1 METYKKLIND
11 ISNIKDATKYNYLK
25 LLDRLIKAQ
34 FNFTY
39 IKMNEENTEAIEK
52 FLNSNFK
59 TPNQKLDILKVIMVL
74 KIQLKKPVDKLRILR
89 TKLNIQ
95 RTDTQETN
103 TDKKDNLMKYE
114 EFIKSLDELYKNKK
128 YLQYIL
134 NYLILNYGVRNA
146 DLLIF
151 LDNKPKEDNKNYL
164 SVIKNKV
171 YYIRNNYK
179 TVSTY
184 GPQQH
189 IIDDKKFLKAVKELK
204 REIKKDYTIFNKPLD
219 EIKQISNTLKR
230 LLILSEGDAFKM
242 LIDNFY
248 KLKDTEKIN
257 QLSKSRGTAIPSIN
271 SYYNLNYEPPII
283 RQV

>member
-1 METYKKLIND
+1 METYKNLINEM
-11 ISNIKDATKYNYLK
+11 SNIKDATKYNYLK
-25 LLDRLIKAQ
+25 LLDRLIKAN

-39 IKMNEENTEAIEK
+39 IKMQDENTEAIEK
-52 FLNSNFK
+52 FLNSNFNK
-59 TPNQKLDILKVIMVL
+59 PNQKLDILKIIMVL
-74 KIQLKKPVDKLRILR
+74 RIQLNKAVDKLRILR
-89 TKLNIQ
+89 TKYNIQ

-114 EFIKSLDELYKNKK
+114 EFIKKIDELYKNKK

-146 DLLIF
+146 DLLIV
-151 LDNKPKEDNKNYL
+151 LDNKPKNDNKNYL
-164 SVIKNKV
+164 SIIKNKV

-184 GPQQH
+184 GKQTH
-189 IIDDKKFLKAVKELK
+189 EIIDPKFKKAVKELK
-204 REIKKDYTIFNKPLD
+204 KEIKKDYTIFNKPLD

-257 QLSKSRGTAIPSIN
+257 ELSKTRGTAIPSIN
-271 SYYNLNYEPPII
+271 SYYNLNYETPII

>member
-1 METYKKLIND
+1 MERYKTSIND
-11 ISNIKDATKYNYLK
+11 ITNIKDATKYNYLK
-25 LLDRLIKAQ
+25 LLDRLIKAN

-39 IKMNEENTEAIEK
+39 VKSDEQNTEAIEK

-59 TPNQKLDILKVIMVL
+59 TPNQKLDVLKIIMVL
-74 KIQLKKPVDKLRILR
+74 KIQLNKPVDKLRILR
-89 TKLNIQ
+89 TKYNIQ

-114 EFIKSLDELYKNKK
+114 EFIKKIDELYKNKK

-151 LDNKPKEDNKNYL
+151 LDNKPKNDDKNYL

-184 GPQQH
+184 GTQQH
-189 IIDDKKFLKAVKELK
+189 EIKDPKFKKAVKELK
-204 REIKKDYTIFNKPLD
+204 KEIKKDYTIFNKPL
-219 EIKQISNTLKR
+219 EEVKQISNTLKR

-242 LIDNFY
+242 IINHY
-248 KLKDTEKIN
+248 YQLKDSEKIGEI
-257 QLSKSRGTAIPSIN
+257 SKTRGTAIPTVSN
-271 SYYNLNYEPPII
+271 YYNLNYEPPII

>member
-1 METYKKLIND
+1 METYKKLINEM
-11 ISNIKDATKYNYLK
+11 SNIKDATKYNYLK
-25 LLDRLIKAQ
+25 LLDRLIKAN
-34 FNFTY
+34 FNFTFV
-39 IKMNEENTEAIEK
+39 KADDENTEAIEK
-52 FLNSNFK
+52 FLNSNYNK
-59 TPNQKLDILKVIMVL
+59 PNQKLDILKIIMVL
-74 KIQLKKPVDKLRILR
+74 RIQLKKPIDKLRILR
-89 TKLNIQ
+89 TKFNIQ

-114 EFIKSLDELYKNKK
+114 EFIKKIDELYKNKK

-151 LDNKPKEDNKNYL
+151 LDKPKNDNKNYL
-164 SVIKNKV
+164 SIIKNKV

-184 GPQQH
+184 GKQTH
-189 IIDDKKFLKAVKELK
+189 EIIDPKFKKAVKELK
-204 REIKKDYTIFNKPLD
+204 KEIKKDYTIFNKPLD

-230 LLILSEGDAFKM
+230 YLILSEGDAFKM
-242 LIDNFY
+242 LINHY
-248 KLKDTEKIN
+248 YQLKDTIKIN
-257 QLSKSRGTAIPSIN
+257 ELSKTRGTAIPSIN
-271 SYYNLNYEPPII
+271 SYYNLNYETPII

>member
-1 METYKKLIND
+1 METYKNLINEM
-11 ISNIKDATKYNYLK
+11 SNIKDATKYNYLK

-52 FLNSNFK
+52 FLNSNFNK
-59 TPNQKLDILKVIMVL
+59 PNQKLDILKIIMVL
-74 KIQLKKPVDKLRILR
+74 RIQLNKAVDKLRILR
-89 TKLNIQ
+89 TKYNIQ

-103 TDKKDNLMKYE
+103 TDKKENLMKYE
-114 EFIKSLDELYKNKK
+114 EFIKKIDELYKNKQ

-151 LDNKPKEDNKNYL
+151 LDNKPKNDNKNYL
-164 SVIKNKV
+164 SIIKNKV

-184 GPQQH
+184 GKQTHEIKDP
-189 IIDDKKFLKAVKELK
+189 KFKKAVKELK
-204 REIKKDYTIFNKPLD
+204 KEIKKDYTIFNKPL
-219 EIKQISNTLKR
+219 EEVKQISNTLKR
-230 LLILSEGDAFKM
+230 LLILPEGDAFKM

-248 KLKDTEKIN
+248 QLKDSEKIGEI
-257 QLSKSRGTAIPSIN
+257 SKTRGTAIPTIN
-271 SYYNLNYEPPII
+271 SYYNLNYETPII

>member
-1 METYKKLIND
+1 METYKNLINEM
-11 ISNIKDATKYNYLK
+11 SNIKDATKYNYLK
-25 LLDRLIKAQ
+25 LLDRLIKAN

-39 IKMNEENTEAIEK
+39 IKMQDENTEAIEK
-52 FLNSNFK
+52 FLNSNFNK
-59 TPNQKLDILKVIMVL
+59 PNQKLDILKIIMVL
-74 KIQLKKPVDKLRILR
+74 RIQLNKAVDKLRILR
-89 TKLNIQ
+89 TKYNIQ

-114 EFIKSLDELYKNKK
+114 EFIKKIDELYKNKK

-146 DLLIF
+146 DLLIV
-151 LDNKPKEDNKNYL
+151 LDNKPKNDNKNYL
-164 SVIKNKV
+164 SIIKNKV

-184 GPQQH
+184 GKQTH
-189 IIDDKKFLKAVKELK
+189 EIIDPKFKKAVKELK
-204 REIKKDYTIFNKPLD
+204 KEIKKDYTIFNKPLD

-248 KLKDTEKIN
+248 QLKDTAKIN
-257 QLSKSRGTAIPSIN
+257 ELSKTRGTAIPSIN
-271 SYYNLNYEPPII
+271 SYYNLNYETPII

>member
-1 METYKKLIND
+1 METYKKLINEM
-11 ISNIKDATKYNYLK
+11 SNIKDATKYNYLK

-52 FLNSNFK
+52 FLNSNFNK
-59 TPNQKLDILKVIMVL
+59 PNQKLDILKIIMVL
-74 KIQLKKPVDKLRILR
+74 RIQLNKAVDKLRILR
-89 TKLNIQ
+89 TQYNIQ

-103 TDKKDNLMKYE
+103 TDKKDNLMKYD
-114 EFIKSLDELYKNKK
+114 EFIKKIDELYKNKK

-134 NYLILNYGVRNA
+134 NYLILNYGVRNT

-151 LDNKPKEDNKNYL
+151 LDNKPKEDDKNYL
-164 SVIKNKV
+164 SIIKNKV

-184 GPQQH
+184 GTQQH
-189 IIDDKKFLKAVKELK
+189 EIKDPKFKKAVKELK
-204 REIKKDYTIFNKPLD
+204 KEIKKDYTIFNKPLE

-230 LLILSEGDAFKM
+230 YLILSEGDAFKM

-257 QLSKSRGTAIPSIN
+257 QLSKTRGTAIPSIN

>member
-1 METYKKLIND
+1 METYKNLINEM
-11 ISNIKDATKYNYLK
+11 SNIKDATKYNYLK
-25 LLDRLIKAQ
+25 LLDRLIKAN

-39 IKMNEENTEAIEK
+39 IKMQDENTEAIEK
-52 FLNSNFK
+52 FLNSNFNK
-59 TPNQKLDILKVIMVL
+59 PNQKLDILKIIMVL
-74 KIQLKKPVDKLRILR
+74 RIQLNKAVDKLRILR
-89 TKLNIQ
+89 TKYNIQ

-114 EFIKSLDELYKNKK
+114 EFIKKIDELYKNKK

-134 NYLILNYGVRNA
+134 NYLILNYGVRNT

-164 SVIKNKV
+164 SIIKNKV

-184 GPQQH
+184 GKQTH
-189 IIDDKKFLKAVKELK
+189 EIIDPKFKKAVKELK
-204 REIKKDYTIFNKPLD
+204 KEIKKDYTIFNKPLD

-257 QLSKSRGTAIPSIN
+257 ELSKTRGTAIPSIN
-271 SYYNLNYEPPII
+271 SYYNLNYETPII

>member
-1 METYKKLIND
+1 MDE
-11 ISNIKDATKYNYLK
+11 
-25 LLDRLIKAQ
+25 Q
-34 FNFTY
+34 
-39 IKMNEENTEAIEK
+39 NTEAIEK

-59 TPNQKLDILKVIMVL
+59 TPNQKLDVLKIIMVL
-74 KIQLKKPVDKLRILR
+74 KIHLKKPVDKLRILR
-89 TKLNIQ
+89 KKIDINRQ
-95 RTDTQETN
+95 DTQQTN
-103 TDKKDNLMKYE
+103 TNKKDNLMKYE
-114 EFIKSLDELYKNKK
+114 EFNKQIEELYKNKK

-134 NYLILNYGVRNA
+134 NYLILNFGVRNT

-164 SVIKNKV
+164 SIIKNKV

-189 IIDDKKFLKAVKELK
+189 EITDKNFKKALKELK
-204 REIKKDYTIFNKPLD
+204 KEIKTGYTIFNKPVD

-242 LIDNFY
+242 LINHY
-248 KLKDTEKIN
+248 YQLKDTSKIN
-257 QLSKSRGTAIPSIN
+257 ELSKTRGTNIPSIN

>member
-11 ISNIKDATKYNYLK
+11 ITNIQESTKYNYSK

-34 FNFTY
+34 FNFVFV
-39 IKMNEENTEAIEK
+39 KADDENTEAIEK
-52 FLNSNFK
+52 FLNLNFK
-59 TPNQKLDILKVIMVL
+59 TPNQKLDILKVVMVL
-74 KIQLKKPVDKLRILR
+74 RLQLKKPVDKLRILR
-89 TKLNIQ
+89 TKYNIQ

-103 TDKKDNLMKYE
+103 TDKKDNLMKYD
-114 EFIKSLDELYKNKK
+114 EFIKKIDELYKNKK

-146 DLLIF
+146 DLLIV
-151 LDNKPKEDNKNYL
+151 LDNKPKNDNKNYL
-164 SVIKNKV
+164 SIIKNKV

-184 GPQQH
+184 GKQTH
-189 IIDDKKFLKAVKELK
+189 EIIDPKFKKAVKELK
-204 REIKKDYTIFNKPLD
+204 KEIKKDYTIFNKPLD

-230 LLILSEGDAFKM
+230 HLILSEGDAFKM
-242 LIDNFY
+242 IIDNFY
-248 KLKDTEKIN
+248 QLKDTAKIGEI
-257 QLSKSRGTAIPSIN
+257 SKTRGTAIPTVSN
-271 SYYNLNYEPPII
+271 YYNLNYEPPII